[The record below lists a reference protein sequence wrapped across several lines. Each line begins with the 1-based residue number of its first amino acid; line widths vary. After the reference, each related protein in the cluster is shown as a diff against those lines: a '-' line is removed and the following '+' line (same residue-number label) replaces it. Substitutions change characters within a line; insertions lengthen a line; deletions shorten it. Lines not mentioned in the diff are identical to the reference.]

1 MRRRTLYRGLLVLV
15 AFLVFLYTLGVAG
28 FIPFRVSYYITLFLI
43 LLFVLLR
50 WEGRRG
56 VLR

>member
-43 LLFVLLR
+43 LLFFLLR